1 MSNNEEYAP
10 QSPDLSDYAP
20 QSPDFSGYAPPPPGP
35 QIDTSYPYSTHRA
48 SYDASPYFATPSQQL
63 PPSVLPTV
71 AEQFPT
77 MARAKRSQREEVDE
91 YTPESEEATFS
102 SRSRKAKRGGQDG
115 SRTSAASEIEV
126 KTKFHVARIKRIM
139 QADEEVGKVAQ
150 VTPIAVCKSSQC
162 PYSRS

>member
-1 MSNNEEYAP
+1 
-10 QSPDLSDYAP
+10 
-20 QSPDFSGYAPPPPGP
+20 
-35 QIDTSYPYSTHRA
+35 
-48 SYDASPYFATPSQQL
+48 
-63 PPSVLPTV
+63 
-71 AEQFPT
+71 

-126 KTKFHVARIKRIM
+126 KTKFPVARIKRIM